1 MPSAKD
7 LKAIEELI
15 ALIGGKNNIIS
26 VSHCLTRLRF
36 VLNDPNIA
44 EIDKIKQIPFV
55 KGCFNNAGQFQV
67 IIGVDVDHYYQ
78 ILSKHLELE
87 TKSKDEVKSDAKK
100 NMSFWQRLIANLAE
114 IFVPLL
120 PILICGGL
128 LLGLR
133 NVIGE
138 MPVSDNKPLTYFILG

>member
-55 KGCFNNAGQFQV
+55 KGVF
-67 IIGVDVDHYYQ
+67 
-78 ILSKHLELE
+78 
-87 TKSKDEVKSDAKK
+87 
-100 NMSFWQRLIANLAE
+100 
-114 IFVPLL
+114 
-120 PILICGGL
+120 
-128 LLGLR
+128 
-133 NVIGE
+133 
-138 MPVSDNKPLTYFILG
+138 

>member
-100 NMSFWQRLIANLAE
+100 YEFLAKAYRK
-114 IFVPLL
+114 F
-120 PILICGGL
+120 G
-128 LLGLR
+128 R
-133 NVIGE
+133 NIRTTI
-138 MPVSDNKPLTYFILG
+138 TYFNLWWFTFRFA